1 MGHAWSVSAQR
12 VVRTYYSIAGL
23 YTLSA
28 SLIWGVNTLFLL
40 DAGLN
45 IFEVF
50 VANGTFTAGMVLF
63 EIPTG
68 VVADTKGRRFSFLC
82 SLAVLAVT
90 TAAYLGLAE
99 AEAGVVPFAIVS
111 AFMGLGFTFY
121 SGAVEA
127 WLVDALAVT
136 DHEGELDPV
145 FARGQMVTGAA
156 MLCGT
161 VGGGFLGQVDLALP
175 YVIRILLLIG
185 TFGFAYFRMFDV
197 GFVPKP
203 VEDSYLTAMAAEG
216 RAGVKFGWNQ
226 RALRLLMLAG
236 AIQALFLS
244 FAFHAWQPYFLALI
258 GREAIWVAG
267 VVSALFSISGMAG
280 NALVELISRYCAK
293 RTTIMIA
300 SSAAIALAGV
310 GMGLAGSFWIALPLF
325 LVITFALGAA
335 TPVRQSYIHHEIPSG
350 NRATVVSFDG
360 MITGTGG
367 VAGQFGLGAV
377 AENRSLSAGYVI
389 GGLVAGLAVPFL
401 VAARRMGLAADQIVG
416 REAEACECSIASV
429 ERIKAIPRPE
439 PVA

>member
-1 MGHAWSVSAQR
+1 MLGPVDAR
-12 VVRTYYSIAGL
+12 RICRTYYSVAGL

-28 SLIWGVNTLFLL
+28 SLIWGINTLFLL
-40 DAGLN
+40 DAGLS

-82 SLAVLAVT
+82 SLVVLAVT
-90 TAAYLGLAE
+90 TLAYLGLAQ

-127 WLVDALAVT
+127 WLVDALATT
-136 DHEGELDPV
+136 DHDGELDAV

-161 VGGGFLGQVDLALP
+161 VGGGFLGQVDLAIP
-175 YVIRILLLIG
+175 YVVRIGLLIG
-185 TFGFAYFRMFDV
+185 TFGFAYLRMFDM

-203 VEDSYLTAMAAEG
+203 MADDGYVAAMAAEG
-216 RAGVKFGWNQ
+216 RAGVRFGWNQ
-226 RALRLLMLAG
+226 RALRMLMIAG

-244 FAFHAWQPYFLALI
+244 FAFHAWQPYFLELI
-258 GREAIWVAG
+258 GRDVVWVAG

-280 NALVELISRYCAK
+280 NALVEIISRYCAR
-293 RTTIMIA
+293 RTTIMIS
-300 SSAAIALAGV
+300 SSAAIAIAGV

-325 LVITFALGAA
+325 LVITFALGASM
-335 TPVRQSYIHHEIPSG
+335 PVRQSYMHQEIPSG
-350 NRATVVSFDG
+350 SRATVISFDG
-360 MITGTGG
+360 MVSGTGG

-377 AENRSLSAGYVI
+377 AQNRSLAAGYVA
-389 GGLVAGLAVPFL
+389 GGLVAGLSLPFL
-401 VAARRMGLAADQIVG
+401 VAVRRMREPADAIIG
-416 REAEACECSIASV
+416 AEVESCECAVAWV
-429 ERIKAIPRPE
+429 ERIDTVPRPE